1 MMNQEQPR
9 RRLSELL
16 QSWVQLQPDEDVT
29 VADLSMDSRC
39 AKSGDL
45 FVAVGGSS
53 VHGAK
58 FIPEAMAKGVA
69 AVVTDNNP
77 VDSRSAVSAAY
88 PGVPVIH
95 VADLHAKLGQLAQRF
110 FHPAPMDLEIIG
122 VTGTNGKSSCA
133 YFLAQCLHTAQQ
145 PCGLVGTLG
154 YGLFAAIHPSNHT
167 TPNVVEL
174 HRLLSQFHRQG
185 AKYMVME
192 VSSHGLD
199 QGRVDAVDF
208 RVALFTNLSH
218 DHLDYH
224 KTMAAYGQAKQRLF
238 EMPGLKYAIIN
249 VDDEFGRELCQRIQG
264 QTAVIAVTLNAQVL
278 GGDAPVIYA
287 NHIESH
293 GEGTRFDLISP
304 WGKATLAVALL
315 GQFNVRNLLT
325 VFGALCCLNM
335 PFNAAVAKISQVT
348 TVPGRMERFGAKGQP
363 LVVVDYAHSPDALAN
378 VLQALCPHLGPQAQL
393 WCVFGCGGDRDVS
406 KRPLMGAIAE
416 QFAHRVILT
425 DDNPRSE
432 NGQDII
438 KQILQGCVA
447 PQKVMVQRDR
457 RQAIQ
462 YAISRAKVHDVVLVA
477 GKGHEEYQ
485 QIGTHRI
492 PFSDRQVVPE
502 ILKEWAP

>member
-1 MMNQEQPR
+1 MIIHEQPKR
-9 RRLSELL
+9 CLSELL
-16 QSWVQLQPDEDVT
+16 QSWVQLQPGEDVT
-29 VADLSMDSRC
+29 VRDLSLDSRQ

-45 FVAVGGSS
+45 FVAVSGSH

-58 FIPEAMAKGVA
+58 FIPEAIAKGVA
-69 AVVTDNNP
+69 AVVIDNSQ
-77 VDSRSAVSAAY
+77 VDPRSTVSAAY

-95 VADLHAKLGQLAQRF
+95 VADLNAKLGQLARRF
-110 FHPAPMDLEIIG
+110 FHPAPLEMEIIG
-122 VTGTNGKSSCA
+122 ITGTNGKSSCA
-133 YFLAQCLHTAQQ
+133 YFLAQCLHTEQH

-154 YGLFAAIHPSNHT
+154 YGLFAAIQPGSHT

-174 HRLLSQFHRQG
+174 HRLLSQFQRHE

-208 RVALFTNLSH
+208 GIALFTNLSH

-238 EMPGLKYAIIN
+238 EVPGLKYAIIN
-249 VDDEFGRELCQRIQG
+249 VDDEFGCELSRRIRG
-264 QTAVIAVTLNAQVL
+264 QTPVIAVTLNAQVRA
-278 GGDAPVIYA
+278 GDTGVIYA
-287 NHIESH
+287 HGIESH
-293 GEGTRFDLISP
+293 AEGMRFELISP
-304 WGKATLAVALL
+304 WGKAAVTTPLL
-315 GQFNVRNLLT
+315 GQFNIRNLLT

-335 PFNAAVAKISQVT
+335 PFDVAVGKISEVT

-378 VLQALCPHLGPQAQL
+378 VLQALRPHLGVQARL
-393 WCVFGCGGDRDVS
+393 WCVFGCGGDRDVT
-406 KRPLMGAIAE
+406 KRPMMGAIAE
-416 QFAHRVILT
+416 QFAHHVILT

-438 KQILQGCVA
+438 EQILQGCA
-447 PQKVMVQRDR
+447 EPEKIRVQRDR

-462 YAISRAKVHDVVLVA
+462 YAISHAKVHDVVLVA

-502 ILKEWAP
+502 ILKEWTS